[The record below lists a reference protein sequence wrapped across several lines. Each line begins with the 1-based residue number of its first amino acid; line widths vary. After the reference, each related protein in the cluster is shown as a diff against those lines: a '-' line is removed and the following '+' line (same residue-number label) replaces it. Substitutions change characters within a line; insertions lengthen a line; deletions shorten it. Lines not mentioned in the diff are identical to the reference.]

1 MTLDTILVLLIL
13 SIAVVAFIAD
23 RIRVDAVA
31 LGVVLALLLTDILTT
46 DEAFAGF
53 SNNTVLSITF
63 LFVVGGAIW
72 QTGLADQIG
81 HRVLAI
87 AGSDETRLLIVLMVA
102 VAVLSGFMSNTGTV
116 AVLLPAVA
124 VMARQGQLSSS
135 KLLIPLSYGSM
146 LGGAATLIG
155 TPPNLVVS
163 GTLEAAG
170 QEPFG
175 FFGFLPFGAVVL
187 VVGLVYMLTI
197 GRRLLP
203 GGAAGRSAGAAGDD
217 GDRGDDDGDRAEDG
231 ADGSSTP
238 DLIDRYGLRGRLH
251 RLAVTTGSSLIGT
264 TLGEARLFT
273 EHGVVVLK
281 VMRPPDVSSL
291 RNSAQARAA
300 SLGHNAQSGRFRM
313 VPLVFRL
320 DLVVEL
326 DDVLIVEGEPE
337 EVAAAAEAWGLRAV
351 PAKPKDVKALS
362 GREVGLAEVVLPPR
376 SNVVGQTLA
385 ENRFDQKYNLRIL
398 ALSRPGAD
406 ELDPRSEALRFGD
419 TLLVQA
425 PWADLEAMRR
435 RKRDFVVLG
444 EPEIERGAP
453 RRDKAGRALVVLVAM
468 VVLMVWGIVPVV
480 TVSLAAAMAMLA
492 LGCLSAQEAYRSIDW
507 RSIVLIAGM
516 LPMSTA
522 LQKVGLVDATAD
534 WLVETLGAADRRLL
548 LAGLFVLTSVFTQV
562 LSNTA
567 TTVIVAPIALAAAE
581 SLGVSPRPLLM
592 AVAVAAS
599 MAFATPVA
607 SPTNTL
613 VMGAG
618 GYRFGDYLRVGVPL
632 MLIMLVLTVA
642 LLPVFFP
649 FSG

>member
-1 MTLDTILVLLIL
+1 M
-13 SIAVVAFIAD
+13 AFIAD

-31 LGVVLALLLTDILTT
+31 LGVVLALLLSGVLTT
-46 DEAFAGF
+46 EEALAGF
-53 SNNTVLSITF
+53 SNSTVLSITF

-81 HRVLAI
+81 RRVLAV
-87 AGSDETRLLIVLMVA
+87 AGTDETRLLVVLIVA

-124 VMARQGQLSSS
+124 VMAGQGHLAPT

-163 GTLEAAG
+163 GTLRDAG
-170 QEPFG
+170 EEPFG
-175 FFGFLPFGAVVL
+175 FFTFLPFGSVVL
-187 VVGLVYMLTI
+187 AVGLVYLLTV

-203 GGAAGRSAGAAGDD
+203 EGGS
-217 GDRGDDDGDRAEDG
+217 AEDG
-231 ADGSSTP
+231 DGRAATGRE
-238 DLIDRYGLRGRLH
+238 LIDRYELRRRLH
-251 RLAVTTGSSLIGT
+251 RLVVTPRSPLIGKT
-264 TLGEARLFT
+264 FAEARIYS
-273 EHGVVVLK
+273 EHGAVVLK
-281 VMRPPDVSSL
+281 VMRPPDVSSF
-291 RNSAQARAA
+291 RQSAQARAA
-300 SLGHNAQSGRFRM
+300 SLGHNADSRRFRM
-313 VPLVFRL
+313 VPIAFRL
-320 DLVVEL
+320 DLRVEL
-326 DDVLIVEGEPE
+326 DDVLIVEGDLD
-337 EVAAAAEAWGLRAV
+337 EVEATAAAWRLRLV
-351 PAKPKDVKALS
+351 EAKPKDVKALS
-362 GREVGLAEVVLPPR
+362 GRDGSLAEIVLPPR
-376 SNVVGQTLA
+376 SEVVGRTLA
-385 ENRFDQKYNLRIL
+385 DHRFDQQYNLRIL
-398 ALSRPGAD
+398 ALSRPGTDHA
-406 ELDPRSEALRFGD
+406 LDPLSETLRFGD

-425 PWADLEAMRR
+425 PWEALEAMRR

-444 EPEIERGAP
+444 DPEEERGAP
-453 RRDKAGRALVVLVAM
+453 HRDRAGRALGVLVAM
-468 VVLMVWGIVPVV
+468 VVLMVWGVVPVV

-492 LGCLSAQEAYRSIDW
+492 LGCLTAQEAYRAIDW
-507 RSIVLIAGM
+507 RSVVLIAGM
-516 LPMSTA
+516 LPMATA
-522 LQKVGLVDATAD
+522 LQKVGLVDTTAD
-534 WLVETLGAADRRLL
+534 WLVDTLGAADRRLL

-581 SLGVSPRPLLM
+581 TLAVSPRPLLM

-632 MLIMLVLTVA
+632 MVVMLVLSIA
-642 LLPVFFP
+642 LLPVLFP
-649 FSG
+649 FTAG

>member
-1 MTLDTILVLLIL
+1 MLDTVLVLLIL
-13 SIAVVAFIAD
+13 LVAVVAFITD

-31 LGVVLALLLTDILTT
+31 LGVVLALLTTGVLTT

-81 HRVLAI
+81 QRVLAI
-87 AGSDETRLLIVLMVA
+87 AGADETRLLVVLMVA

-124 VMARQGQLSSS
+124 VMAGQGDLAPA

-155 TPPNLVVS
+155 TPPNLVVA
-163 GTLEAAG
+163 GTLEAG
-170 QEPFG
+170 GYEPFG
-175 FFGFLPFGAVVL
+175 FFAFLPFGLVVL
-187 VVGLVYMLTI
+187 AVGLVYMLTI

-203 GGAAGRSAGAAGDD
+203 GESTGAPAELGAPDS
-217 GDRGDDDGDRAEDG
+217 
-231 ADGSSTP
+231 GSGSGETTP
-238 DLIDRYGLRGRLH
+238 GWDLIDRYRLRGRLH
-251 RLAVTTGSSLIGT
+251 RLVVRPGSPLVGML
-264 TLGEARLFT
+264 LGDARIYS

-281 VMRPPDVSSL
+281 VMRPPDVSSF
-291 RNSAQARAA
+291 RQSAQARAA
-300 SLGHNAQSGRFRM
+300 SLGHNTDSGRFRM
-313 VPLVFRL
+313 VPIMFRL
-320 DLVVEL
+320 DLRVEQ
-326 DDVLIVEGEPE
+326 DDILIVEGDGDQ
-337 EVAAAAEAWGLRAV
+337 VAAAAEAWQLGLVA
-351 PAKPKDVKALS
+351 AKPKDVKALS
-362 GREVGLAEVVLPPR
+362 GRDVGLAEIVLPPR
-376 SNVVGQTLA
+376 SNVLGQTLA

-398 ALSRPGAD
+398 ALGRPGTD
-406 ELDPRSEALRFGD
+406 DPLDPRSQPLRFGD

-425 PWADLEAMRR
+425 PWSDLEAMRT

-444 EPEIERGAP
+444 EPEADRGAP
-453 RRDKAGRALVVLVAM
+453 RRDRAGRALAVLVAM

-480 TVSLAAAMAMLA
+480 TVSLAAALAMLA
-492 LGCLSAQEAYRSIDW
+492 LGCLSAQEAYRAIDW

-516 LPMSTA
+516 LPMATA
-522 LQKVGLVDATAD
+522 LQKVGLVDTTAD
-534 WLVETLGAADRRLL
+534 WLVDTLGAADRRFL

-581 SLGVSPRPLLM
+581 TLGVSPRPMLM
-592 AVAVAAS
+592 TVAVAAS

-632 MLIMLVLTVA
+632 MALMGVLTVA

-649 FSG
+649 FSA